1 MAMSKILI
9 VEDEIELA
17 EQLRRSL
24 AREQHLVEVV
34 HDGQAA
40 LDYLRVSQ
48 YDLLVLDWMM
58 PKMTG
63 VEVCR
68 WQRSRGDKTPI
79 LMLTARADIE
89 DKESG
94 LDAGADDY
102 LTKPFHLRELMA
114 RVRALLRRGVSPTNE
129 LRVEDLVL
137 DPTARSLHR
146 GGTEIKL
153 EPKEF
158 NLLEFLMRHPN
169 QAFKAEALVARVWE
183 AESEISP
190 DAIRVYIRGLRK
202 KIDVDGK
209 PSIIATVHG
218 SGYRLDAS

>member
-1 MAMSKILI
+1 MSKIL
-9 VEDEIELA
+9 VVDDEIEIA
-17 EQLRRSL
+17 EQVRRSL
-24 AREQHLVEVV
+24 TREQHTVEVV

-40 LDYLRVSQ
+40 VDYLRVAQ

-63 VEVCR
+63 LEVCK

-79 LMLTARADIE
+79 LMLTARGDID
-89 DKESG
+89 DKEKG
-94 LDAGADDY
+94 LDSGADDY
-102 LTKPFHLRELMA
+102 LTKPFHLRELVA

-129 LRVEDLVL
+129 LRAGDLLL
-137 DPTARSLHR
+137 DPVARRLYR
-146 GGTEIKL
+146 GLTEVHL

-183 AESEISP
+183 TDSEVSP

-202 KIDVDGK
+202 KIDIDGQQ
-209 PSIIATVHG
+209 SVISTVHG
-218 SGYRLDAS
+218 AGYRLDAG